1 MKKPYLKPLLE
12 AYAYSPEEGYANTV
26 ALHTDYALIEGNDGS
41 TLRASEEV
49 REYTD
54 ASGEWETGLWE

>member
-1 MKKPYLKPLLE
+1 MKKPYLKPQLE
-12 AYAYSPEEGYANTV
+12 QYSYLPEEGYANTV

-49 REYTD
+49 GEYTD

>member
-1 MKKPYLKPLLE
+1 MKKPYLKPMLE
-12 AYAYSPEEGYANTV
+12 AFAYNPEEGYANTV

-49 REYTD
+49 AEYTD